1 MKTSIRRTLIG
12 LAGAT
17 VLVGSLAAFAQ
28 SGAGGSGP
36 MGGMGGMGEMGGMM
50 GGMGHH
56 RHGPMNEADAAKWR
70 ERMTERVASRLQLDA
85 AQKAKF
91 SALAQAMAEQR
102 KALMPASGDMKSQAK
117 ALLAGERFDRAGAQ
131 AMVEAKTRALQD
143 KSPAVIT
150 AAGDFFDS
158 LKPEQQQQVRDFLDR
173 RGGHRGHRGGQGGE
187 AKRG

>member
-28 SGAGGSGP
+28 NGPGA
-36 MGGMGGMGEMGGMM
+36 MGGEMGGMGGMM

-70 ERMTERVASRLQLDA
+70 ERMTDRVADKLQLDA

-91 SALAQAMAEQR
+91 ATLTLAMAEQR
-102 KALMPASGDMKSQAK
+102 KALMPEAGDMKAQAK
-117 ALLAGERFDRAGAQ
+117 ALLAGPRFDRAGAQ
-131 AMVEAKTRALQD
+131 AMVDAKTRAIQD
-143 KSPAVIT
+143 KSPAVIA
-150 AAGDFFDS
+150 AAGDFYDS
-158 LKPEQQQQVRDFLDR
+158 LKPEQQQKVRDFLER
-173 RGGHRGHRGGQGGE
+173 RGGHHGPRDVQG
-187 AKRG
+187 KRG